1 MQKIDRLVW
10 AGGFSGTCFGL
21 RVGVRANTAEAL
33 ERLRPALPVGWCFA
47 DEPVVDWLY
56 SFIDGGPETRP
67 GIKRYHI
74 LYGGAARLART
85 LNMAELVSV
94 FENDLQLTVADAAPR
109 RVFVQAG
116 VVGWRGR
123 AIVIPGLSLSGKST
137 LTAALVRL
145 GATYYSDE
153 YAVFTYHGRVQPF
166 ARPLQLRQ
174 TNGQPGARVTAESL
188 GGETGVR
195 SLPVGLVV
203 ETRYRS
209 GCRWRPRRGTGA
221 EGTLALL
228 ANAVPIRRRP
238 RRTVE
243 VLSRAVRNAGHLKGV
258 RGEAAAVAERI
269 VTEFADW

>member
-21 RVGVRANTAEAL
+21 RLGVRANRREAL
-33 ERLRPALPVGWCFA
+33 ERLRPALPVGWR
-47 DEPVVDWLY
+47 DTDQPVVDWLY
-56 SFIDGGPETRP
+56 SFIDGGPESRP
-67 GIKRYHI
+67 GIKRFHI

-85 LNMAELVSV
+85 LDVAELIQA
-94 FENDLQLTVADAAPR
+94 FENDLQLTVAEAAPR
-109 RVFVQAG
+109 HVFVHAG

-123 AIVIPGLSLSGKST
+123 AIVMPGFSFSGKST

-153 YAVFTYHGRVQPF
+153 YAVFTRQGRVQPF

-174 TNGQPGARVTAESL
+174 ADGQPGAKITAESL
-188 GGETGVR
+188 GGENGVR

-203 ETRYRS
+203 ETKYRS
-209 GCRWRPRRGTGA
+209 GCRWRPQRGTAGQ
-221 EGTLALL
+221 GTLALL
-228 ANAVPIRRRP
+228 AHAVPVQRRP
-238 RRTVE
+238 RRTLE
-243 VLSRAVRNAGHLKGV
+243 VLSRAVHNASHLRGA

-269 VTEFADW
+269 VAEFADW